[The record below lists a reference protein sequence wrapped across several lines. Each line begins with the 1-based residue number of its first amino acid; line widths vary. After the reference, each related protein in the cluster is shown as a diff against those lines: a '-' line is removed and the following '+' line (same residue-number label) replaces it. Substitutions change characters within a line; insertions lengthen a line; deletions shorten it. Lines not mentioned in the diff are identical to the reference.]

1 MRYQI
6 WNKIDDIITPSGA
19 QFTVAEWAERYP
31 WAKLPGTKMIITAGV
46 INGGAAME
54 YAATV
59 EHYRK
64 SGAAIAEGMTDEE
77 VLSAIEDFEDNPPGA
92 NEPGTEERIAAALE
106 AQVMLSEPAP
116 ASTLSAR
123 KVRSGWDA
131 HSPAFAR
138 VKRNYDRG
146 LWGASMLSL
155 AVEKGHITEAE
166 GLEILEAE

>member
-1 MRYQI
+1 
-6 WNKIDDIITPSGA
+6 
-19 QFTVAEWAERYP
+19 
-31 WAKLPGTKMIITAGV
+31 
-46 INGGAAME
+46 
-54 YAATV
+54 
-59 EHYRK
+59 
-64 SGAAIAEGMTDEE
+64 
-77 VLSAIEDFEDNPPGA
+77 
-92 NEPGTEERIAAALE
+92 
-106 AQVMLSEPAP
+106 MLSEPAP

-123 KVRSGWDA
+123 KARSVGDA